1 MQEKNIMYE
10 PTDYIKT
17 CPGCDTEYEAN
28 RLNQT
33 FCTPKCKNR
42 YHNNIQRAERMR
54 RAEIQKITKDANR
67 ILWKNREVLKE
78 RVGRKVKLEEVEKIG
93 FKRNYITQF
102 RSDGEDGNQLFCYD
116 YGYEFIDNQTIKIIE
131 NE

>member
-1 MQEKNIMYE
+1 MYE
-10 PTDYIKT
+10 PNDYTKT

-54 RAEIQKITKDANR
+54 RAEIQKTTKDTNR
-67 ILWKNREVLKE
+67 ILWKNRELLRELAGQEIDMKDME
-78 RVGRKVKLEEVEKIG
+78 QHG
-93 FKRNYITQF
+93 FTFNFVTQF
-102 RSDGEDGNQLFCYD
+102 RLDNNNMNILFCYD
-116 YGYEFIDNQTIKIIE
+116 YKYIFTDYETIIILE
-131 NE
+131 ND